1 MMAGGAGRP
10 VWAGGADRVAPMNSK
25 MLAVLAAVAVALAAF
40 AVPAGAAKKATKSQT
55 AVIAKA
61 VSTTP
66 VGGAN
71 KLDKSWYSVSGVKIS
86 TVSKSW
92 AVATQTPTKAGN
104 GKFQPAFFILVQP
117 AGTKQ
122 WVVVD
127 IGTSGEGCGIAP
139 NSVLSDLLGIK
150 GDPCPGDEGIPN

>member
-1 MMAGGAGRP
+1 MTT
-10 VWAGGADRVAPMNSK
+10 K
-25 MLAVLAAVAVALAAF
+25 MLAVLAAGAVAIAAF
-40 AVPAGAAKKATKSQT
+40 AVPAGAAKKATSSQ
-55 AVIAKA
+55 AAAIAKA
-61 VSTTP
+61 VKTTP

-71 KLDKSWYSVSGVKIS
+71 KLNKSWYTVSGQKIS

-127 IGTSGEGCGIAP
+127 IGTSMEGCGIAP
-139 NSVLSDLLGIK
+139 DAVLSDLLNIK
-150 GDPCPGDEGIPN
+150 GDPCADGSGIPN